1 MRRAWK
7 PFVALAAVTA
17 GGVLAAGSP
26 SSASAPTAA
35 SPRPASSTVA
45 AAFEAS
51 PSPARV
57 TSQFATVNG
66 VRMHYLRAGQG
77 EPLVLLHGWPQH
89 SLMWQRIMP
98 ALAQRYTVIAPDL
111 RGTGGTAVTS
121 SGYDKRTMATDVR
134 ALVTHLRLG
143 KVSLVGHDHGAGV
156 AYAYAS
162 MHRADVRRMAVLDFA
177 LPGFGYEFAMNT
189 PPEADRDWNW
199 QVAMFTLPE
208 VAEPL
213 LRGNERELLDWFF
226 RHQAHVEPAVRGR
239 DFNAYVRA
247 ISGPG
252 RLRAGMAWYDAVW
265 QDLADNR
272 AFAQQKLTV
281 PILALGGEASVG
293 ALVEQAFIP
302 VGTDVRGGVVPAAG
316 HWMVDENPAEVT
328 RRLLAF
334 FAEP

>member
-1 MRRAWK
+1 
-7 PFVALAAVTA
+7 
-17 GGVLAAGSP
+17 
-26 SSASAPTAA
+26 
-35 SPRPASSTVA
+35 
-45 AAFEAS
+45 
-51 PSPARV
+51 
-57 TSQFATVNG
+57 
-66 VRMHYLRAGQG
+66 MHYLRAGQG

-89 SLMWQRIMP
+89 SLMWRSIIP
-98 ALAQRYTVIAPDL
+98 ALAQEYTVIAPDL
-111 RGTGGTAVTS
+111 RGAGDTAVTP

-134 ALVTHLRLG
+134 ALITQLGLG

-199 QVAMFTLPE
+199 QVAMFTMPD

-213 LRGNERELLDWFF
+213 LQGNERELLDWFF

-252 RLRAGMAWYDAVW
+252 RLRAGMNWYDAVW

-272 AFAQQKLTV
+272 AFAQQKLTI

-293 ALVEQAFIP
+293 ALVGQAFDP

-328 RRLLAF
+328 RRLLDF
-334 FAEP
+334 FGSSRAEAQPSSDLKANPTPSGTQLTEAGLGACSIPE